1 MSEQNPGALYSRS
14 GLPFTGLTRKIG
26 RRPGLKKPAIYISAA
41 SIESSAAMS
50 SPAGK
55 HGIGSMGMCTLSV
68 NDFNEF
74 GDVSRNL

>member
-1 MSEQNPGALYSRS
+1 MMGSGAAEVAGGSGSKRFALKPRNAFAGALAVA
-14 GLPFTGLTRKIG
+14 L
-26 RRPGLKKPAIYISAA
+26 AA
-41 SIESSAAMS
+41 ANIESSAAMS